1 VSPRPERNLALGLVL
16 GLLLG
21 FGYAMVRNVLD
32 RRLRSPESVEQRF
45 PVNVVG
51 MVPESET
58 LEHDRGARATV
69 VLEGRAEA
77 SDKSTA
83 GEAFRK
89 LRTNLVFM
97 DVDNPPRRIV
107 VTSPRPGDG
116 KSTVSINLAAAVAV
130 SGEKVV
136 LVDADLRRPSIADS
150 LGLVEGVGLTDVLAG
165 RVEAEDALQSVAG
178 KDNLLVL
185 AAGRI
190 PPNPSELLGS
200 KAMHA
205 LVEKLS
211 QDALVVLDAP
221 PLLPVTDAAVLTAN
235 ADGALVVITSGKTVD
250 AELGTALSH
259 LEAVR
264 GKALGVILNKVPRR
278 GAAASY
284 YSGYYYTD
292 DYSSRR
298 SLRRE
303 SGWASVFR
311 RSPSGSRVTRERL
324 TSTNPKHEAE

>member
-1 VSPRPERNLALGLVL
+1 
-16 GLLLG
+16 
-21 FGYAMVRNVLD
+21 M
-32 RRLRSPESVEQRF
+32 
-45 PVNVVG
+45 
-51 MVPESET
+51 
-58 LEHDRGARATV
+58 
-69 VLEGRAEA
+69 VLEGRSEA

-107 VTSPRPGDG
+107 LTSPRPGDG
-116 KSTVSINLAAAVAV
+116 KSTTSINLAAAIAV

-136 LVDADLRRPSIADS
+136 LIDADLRRPSLADS
-150 LGLVEGVGLTDVLAG
+150 LGLVEGVGLSDVLAG
-165 RVEAEDALQSVAG
+165 RVEAEDALQDVSG
-178 KDNLLVL
+178 KPNMRVL

-200 KAMHA
+200 KAMGA

-211 QDALVVLDAP
+211 QDALVIMDAP

-235 ADGALVVITSGKTVD
+235 ADGALIVISSGKTVD

-264 GKALGVILNKVPRR
+264 GKALGVILNKVPRK
-278 GAAASY
+278 GAGASY
-284 YSGYYYTD
+284 YSGYYYSD
-292 DYSSRR
+292 DYSTRR
-298 SLRRE
+298 SLRRK
-303 SGWASVFR
+303 SGASSLFK
-311 RSPSGSRVTRERL
+311 RSPGGSRATKQRLKDFERQ
-324 TSTNPKHEAE
+324 HEDA